1 MAVDISSEL
10 EIIKDEP
17 LGESVAGAIVS
28 ALNSI
33 HSYAYSSV
41 DISSEITAISSSPEG
56 SKIRIAIHDAI
67 KKLAMAEPEDSLP
80 IVEMT
85 QEEYIVQQPST
96 YNKIHAIID
105 PMHVWVYSFNSET
118 GSFTGGALMFNTA
131 TEAYEYVSS
140 QAENTSLRF
149 AVRLG
154 DGPMYYSKYPYVA
167 YSMSVGGENDWP
179 ERIYGATSESQA
191 TQYLSTYSCNYA
203 TPVAEFMSA
212 FNTPVCNGF
221 SSCNNLIDV
230 VVGSETV
237 TISDNAFTGCNNLVS
252 IQINKARDSI
262 PGAPWGAPNA
272 EVIWLK

>member
-10 EIIKDEP
+10 EIIKEEP

-33 HSYAYSSV
+33 HSYAYPSV
-41 DISSEITAISSSPEG
+41 DINSEITAISSSPEG

-67 KKLAMAEPEDSLP
+67 KKLAMADVEDSIP

-96 YNKIHAIID
+96 YYKIHAIVD
-105 PMHVWVYSFNSET
+105 PMHAWVYSFDSGT
-118 GSFTGGALMFNTA
+118 SSFTGGALMFNTA
-131 TEAYEYVSS
+131 NEAYEYVLS
-140 QAENTSLRF
+140 QVENTSLRF

-154 DGPMYYSKYPYVA
+154 DGPTYYNKYPYVA

-179 ERIYGATSESQA
+179 ERVYGAASEAQA

-203 TPVAEFMSA
+203 TPVAEFVAA
-212 FNTPVCNGF
+212 FDTPVCEGF
-221 SSCNNLIDV
+221 PSCNNLIDIV
-230 VVGSETV
+230 IGSETV
-237 TISDNAFTGCNNLVS
+237 SISDNAFTGCNNLAT
-252 IQINKARDSI
+252 IQINKAQNSI
-262 PGAPWGAPNA
+262 QGAPWGAPNA